1 MDIAGLSKLSG
12 DTIVLIIG
20 VLGFLVR
27 NGLHI

>member
-27 NGLHI
+27 NGFHV